1 MTALQKRGEGA
12 GPPFVPP
19 EEWIEAFTRQMSE
32 RSFHDA
38 MWRSAES
45 FGYRLAHVRK
55 VDPDAYAVEL
65 VQDIL
70 DDTLEGKIAW
80 DPARVSLRKHVRDA
94 IKSRARHEYRRAL
107 KRRHAS
113 LDEGGEAMLDDLAAT
128 EHENEV
134 EKAERKQFAVTIV
147 DTLQVRAAGDPEVV
161 LVLRAIEQGAETR
174 SEILEVVS
182 LTKLQYDAARKRL
195 DRLIE
200 DLPNQLITGAQRT
213 R

>member
-1 MTALQKRGEGA
+1 MTALQKRGDGA
-12 GPPFVPP
+12 GPPFVPS

-32 RSFHDA
+32 RSFYDA
-38 MWRSAES
+38 MWRSAERRGRMIS
-45 FGYRLAHVRK
+45 HVRK
-55 VDPDAYAVEL
+55 IDPEAYALDL
-65 VQDIL
+65 VQDII

-94 IKSRARHEYRRAL
+94 IKSRSRHEYRRAF

-113 LDEGGEAMLDDLAAT
+113 LDEGGEAMLDELAAIS
-128 EHENEV
+128 HENDA
-134 EKAERKQFAVTIV
+134 EKAERMRFAISVVEAI
-147 DTLQVRAAGDPEVV
+147 RARASGDPEVLLLLDALERGAHSRAEV
-161 LVLRAIEQGAETR
+161 LQL
-174 SEILEVVS
+174 VV

-200 DLPNQLITGAQRT
+200 ELPNQLITGAQRT